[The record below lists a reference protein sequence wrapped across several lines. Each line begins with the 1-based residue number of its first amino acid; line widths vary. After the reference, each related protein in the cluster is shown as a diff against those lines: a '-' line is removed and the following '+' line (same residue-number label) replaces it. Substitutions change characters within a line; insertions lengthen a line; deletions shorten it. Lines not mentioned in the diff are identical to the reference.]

1 MHPPE
6 GPAWLVALESS
17 GFAAAMRHWLWLYP
31 IVEILH
37 ILGFVLLVGAAVMFD
52 LRLLGFS
59 PRIPVSD
66 LARHLLP
73 WSRDRA
79 PPGRALGARMFAAHA
94 TEWIANPA
102 FWVKLSLIALAGLN
116 AWAFHRWTSRSVGAW
131 DRRARSPR
139 WRACRPSRRSC
150 SGPASSPAGGCSPT
164 SDVALTLV

>member
-31 IVEILH
+31 VVEIMH

-52 LRLLGFS
+52 LRLLGLS
-59 PRIPVSD
+59 SRIAASD

-73 WSRDRA
+73 WSRVGLLLVVPTGLA
-79 PPGRALGARMFAAHA
+79 MFSAHA
-94 TEWIANPA
+94 TEWIGNPA

-116 AWAFHRWTSRSVGAW
+116 AWAFHRGPFRSVTAW
-131 DRRARSPR
+131 DRQAPAPPMAKVSAVLSLLL
-139 WRACRPSRRSC
+139 WTGVVSC
-150 SGPASSPAGGCSPT
+150 GRLLAY
-164 SDVALTLV
+164 L

>member
-6 GPAWLVALESS
+6 GPAWLVWLESS

-31 IVEILH
+31 IVEITH

-73 WSRDRA
+73 WSRA
-79 PPGRALGARMFAAHA
+79 GLLLVVPSGFGMFAAHA

-102 FWVKLSLIALAGLN
+102 FWVKLSLIVLAGLN
-116 AWAFHRWTSRSVGAW
+116 AWAFHRWTFRSIGTW
-131 DRRARSPR
+131 DRSTPAPAMARVSAVASLLL
-139 WRACRPSRRSC
+139 WIGVVSC
-150 SGPASSPAGGCSPT
+150 GRLLAY
-164 SDVALTLV
+164 L

>member
-31 IVEILH
+31 IVEIMH
-37 ILGFVLLVGAAVMFD
+37 ILGFVLLIGAAVMFD

-73 WSRDRA
+73 WSRTGLLLVA
-79 PPGRALGARMFAAHA
+79 PTGLAMFSAHA
-94 TEWIANPA
+94 TEWIANSA

-116 AWAFHRWTSRSVGAW
+116 AWAFHRWTFRSIGTW
-131 DRRARSPR
+131 DRQTPVPAMARASAVASLLL
-139 WRACRPSRRSC
+139 WTGVVSC
-150 SGPASSPAGGCSPT
+150 GRLLAY
-164 SDVALTLV
+164 L

>member
-1 MHPPE
+1 VHPPE

-31 IVEILH
+31 FVEITH

-52 LRLLGFS
+52 LRLLGVS

-73 WSRDRA
+73 WSRIGLGLVA
-79 PPGRALGARMFAAHA
+79 PSGLAMFSAHA

-102 FWVKLSLIALAGLN
+102 FWVKLSLIALAGIN
-116 AWAFHRWTSRSVGAW
+116 AWTFHRWTFRSVATW
-131 DRRARSPR
+131 ERNTPAPAAARGS
-139 WRACRPSRRSC
+139 AV
-150 SGPASSPAGGCSPT
+150 ASL
-164 SDVALTLV
+164 ALWTGVVTCGRLLAYL

>member
-6 GPAWLVALESS
+6 GPAWLVFLESS

-31 IVEILH
+31 IVEIMH
-37 ILGFVLLVGAAVMFD
+37 ILGFVLLVGAAALFD

-59 PRIPVSD
+59 ARIPVAD

-73 WSRDRA
+73 WSRVGLLLVVPSGVA
-79 PPGRALGARMFAAHA
+79 MFSAHA

-116 AWAFHRWTSRSVGAW
+116 AWTFHRFSFKSVAAW
-131 DRRARSPR
+131 DRQAAAPAAARFS
-139 WRACRPSRRSC
+139 AI
-150 SGPASSPAGGCSPT
+150 ASL
-164 SDVALTLV
+164 ALWVGVITCGRLLAYL

>member
-1 MHPPE
+1 VHPPE

-31 IVEILH
+31 IVEIMH
-37 ILGFVLLVGAAVMFD
+37 ILGFVLLIGAAVMFD

-73 WSRDRA
+73 WSRAGLLLVA
-79 PPGRALGARMFAAHA
+79 PSGLAMFSAHA
-94 TEWIANPA
+94 TEWTANPA

-116 AWAFHRWTSRSVGAW
+116 AWAFHRWTFPSIGTW
-131 DRRARSPR
+131 DRQTRVPAMARVSAVASLLL
-139 WRACRPSRRSC
+139 WTGVVSC
-150 SGPASSPAGGCSPT
+150 GRLLAY
-164 SDVALTLV
+164 L

>member
-52 LRLLGFS
+52 LRLLGIS
-59 PRIPVSD
+59 RRIPVSD

-73 WSRDRA
+73 WSRIGLLLVVPTGLA
-79 PPGRALGARMFAAHA
+79 MFSAHA

-102 FWVKLSLIALAGLN
+102 FWVKLSLIVLAGLN
-116 AWAFHRWTSRSVGAW
+116 AWTFHRGVFRSVAAW
-131 DRRARSPR
+131 DRNAPAPGAARASALLSLLL
-139 WRACRPSRRSC
+139 WIGVVSC
-150 SGPASSPAGGCSPT
+150 GRLLAY
-164 SDVALTLV
+164 L